1 MRLLL
6 LFFFSFGICF
16 TQSDKKT
23 YFTKKID
30 KNLPP
35 IIDGDISDEAWKEVD
50 WQTDFIELQPEEN
63 TQPSNQTK
71 FKLLFDDNAIY
82 VFVKSLINPDEIV
95 NRLTRRDQLDGD
107 AIYIAFDSNND
118 KINSFVFG
126 LSSAGTQRDVF
137 ASNNGDNEDES
148 WNAVW
153 YSKTKVDSDGWNA
166 EVKIPFSQLR
176 FKNQDIQIWGF
187 NIMRVDFKVNEQS
200 LWDRVPAG
208 SAGWISESGEIKGIS
223 KITPKLNYEIKPF
236 SLVEYNS
243 YENETGNPFRDG
255 SDLKTNFGID
265 GKINIT
271 SDLTLD
277 FTINPDFG
285 QVEAD
290 PSVINL
296 DGFEIFFDEK
306 RPFFV
311 EGKNIF
317 DFNFGGQ
324 NDNLFFSR
332 RIGKSPSRYP
342 SLNQNEYSSQPANT
356 TILGAIKISGKTN
369 NGWSIGLLESVTS
382 DEFAKISDGQNTRKE
397 LVEPQ
402 TNYLV
407 ARVQKDYNNSNSYIG
422 GIVTNTRRFNL
433 DENLDF
439 LPGKLV
445 LNT

>member
-1 MRLLL
+1 MRLLF

-35 IIDGDISDEAWKEVD
+35 TIDGDISDEAWEEVD

-71 FKLLFDDNAIY
+71 FKLLFDDNSIY

-223 KITPKLNYEIKPF
+223 KITSKLNYEIKPF

-317 DFNFGGQ
+317 DFSFLGQ

-332 RIGKSPSRYP
+332 RIG
-342 SLNQNEYSSQPANT
+342 
-356 TILGAIKISGKTN
+356 
-369 NGWSIGLLESVTS
+369 SIH
-382 DEFAKISDGQNTRKE
+382 
-397 LVEPQ
+397 
-402 TNYLV
+402 
-407 ARVQKDYNNSNSYIG
+407 
-422 GIVTNTRRFNL
+422 
-433 DENLDF
+433 
-439 LPGKLV
+439 
-445 LNT
+445 